1 MLRKS
6 KDRFLIALIIFIL
19 TACAAP
25 TPQPTQP
32 LTPTKAPVEE
42 RFIVFGD
49 ISDDPAEVIEGA
61 QPIADYLAAQL
72 KDYGISGGKVRVAA
86 STEEM
91 IELLK
96 NGEVDLYFDSTY
108 PATLISDASGGQ
120 VVLRRWKFGVE
131 TYHSV
136 IFASKESGIAS
147 IEDLKGRM
155 VAMDAPYSTSG
166 FLLPAVYLSEHG
178 LTLNGKA
185 SNSESVAADEV
196 GFAFAYDDENVLQ
209 WVLNGITPAGVT
221 DDYNFDTAFPPEAT
235 EKLVELARTES
246 TPRQVM
252 VARPGLEPALLDA
265 IVRVMKTMHETAEG
279 QSVLENFQ
287 TTRFDTFPEGIE
299 VAASRMREMME
310 LVKDIPLP

>member
-25 TPQPTQP
+25 TPQPVQP
-32 LTPTKAPVEE
+32 PTPTKAPVEE

-72 KDYGISGGKVRVAA
+72 KGYGITGGKVRVAA

-178 LTLNGKA
+178 LTLKGKA
-185 SNSESVAADEV
+185 SNSETVAPDEV

-209 WVLNGITPAGVT
+209 WVLNGLTPAGVT

-235 EKLVELARTES
+235 EKLVELARTAS

-252 VARPGLEPALLDA
+252 VVRPGLDSKLLDA
-265 IVRVMKTMHETAEG
+265 IVQVLTTMHEKPEAE
-279 QSVLENFQ
+279 SVLENFQ